1 MMNLVQNGGSWSGHE
16 RNCCFLNTGQTRFA
30 NVSGVSGL
38 DFPDDGRCVA
48 PVDWDHDGDLDLW
61 LSARTG
67 PTLRFV
73 QNNGNDGHHFV
84 TFRLEGTSCN
94 RDAIGARIEVATGDD
109 KLIRTAHAGDGYLSQ
124 SSKWIHFGL
133 GNHESIDRIKV
144 RWPGGDTEEF
154 SGGAVDGHFLIRQS
168 ASKVE
173 RWYPPQ
179 RTVTLT
185 PSRLDTTKAKRSTRI
200 IIRDRIPMVDLHYE
214 SLNGE
219 TVSALPMNGQ
229 ATESGAILIN
239 LWATWCLPCIAE
251 LKEFS
256 QKEKELKAAGI
267 DIVALNVEAANEG
280 SEEAIPK
287 ARALLGD
294 TLSFPFRA
302 GFATPLLLEKI
313 DTLQEVLISL
323 RPAPGQLP
331 SSFLIDRVGR
341 LRAIYQGKVT
351 VDQLIKDSHRFST
364 NSTDFAD
371 LSLPMPGRWING
383 PDQSS
388 HVLTELSTE
397 YRKRSIMDEALKFGG
412 LAFDVLSRQSI
423 PKNKRLNL
431 ASMFFDVGLRHLQE
445 QHVAEAVRN
454 LQEAVRIRP
463 DWAEAHTNLAV
474 ACQMQDRMKV
484 AEDHFVRAIQLNPD
498 LLQPHFGLGLLY
510 LDAKQLR
517 KAADHFQVTIRLQPN
532 FAEGYHRLGI
542 TLLRLGHRQEGVS
555 KLRQAVNIA
564 PGNQDARE
572 NLRKTLAGRTP

>member
-1 MMNLVQNGGSWSGHE
+1 
-16 RNCCFLNTGQTRFA
+16 
-30 NVSGVSGL
+30 
-38 DFPDDGRCVA
+38 
-48 PVDWDHDGDLDLW
+48 
-61 LSARTG
+61 
-67 PTLRFV
+67 
-73 QNNGNDGHHFV
+73 
-84 TFRLEGTSCN
+84 
-94 RDAIGARIEVATGDD
+94 
-109 KLIRTAHAGDGYLSQ
+109 
-124 SSKWIHFGL
+124 
-133 GNHESIDRIKV
+133 
-144 RWPGGDTEEF
+144 
-154 SGGAVDGHFLIRQS
+154 
-168 ASKVE
+168 
-173 RWYPPQ
+173 
-179 RTVTLT
+179 
-185 PSRLDTTKAKRSTRI
+185 
-200 IIRDRIPMVDLHYE
+200 MVDLHYE

-484 AEDHFVRAIQLNPD
+484 AEDHFVRAIQLKPD

-517 KAADHFQVTIRLQPN
+517 KAADHFQATIRLQPN